1 MSALLVLLAVAVG
14 AGLLGY
20 LVSYN
25 SLVSARQ
32 QVSDA
37 WAAIDVELD
46 RRHTLIPG
54 LVSAVQATAAHERVL
69 LERLVA
75 TDRRARETPGSA
87 AERSLPESELATA
100 ARAVV
105 ALRERYPALD
115 SQRNFLQLQEE
126 LAVTEDRIGAAR
138 RFHNIK
144 VAEYNRRTQAVPGN
158 LVTRRHQF
166 ALAEY
171 FDLAADGGSRLIE
184 AEEA

>member
-1 MSALLVLLAVAVG
+1 MIALLVLLAVAVG
-14 AGLLGY
+14 AGVPSY

-25 SLVSARQ
+25 SLVLARQ
-32 QVSDA
+32 QVADA

-46 RRHTLIPG
+46 RRHALVPG
-54 LVSAVQATAAHERVL
+54 LVSAVRATAAHERVL
-69 LERLVA
+69 LERLVD
-75 TDRRARETPGSA
+75 TDRRARETAGRA
-87 AERSLPESELATA
+87 AERSTPESELATA

-105 ALRERYPALD
+105 ALREQYPALD
-115 SQRNFLQLQEE
+115 SQHNFLQLQQE
-126 LAVTEDRIGAAR
+126 LSVTEDRIGAAR

-158 LVTRRHQF
+158 LVARRHQF

-171 FDLAADGGSRLIE
+171 FDLAADGRSRLVE

>member
-1 MSALLVLLAVAVG
+1 MTAAVVLLAIALG

-32 QVSDA
+32 QVADA
-37 WAAIDVELD
+37 WAAIDVELN

-54 LVSAVQATAAHERVL
+54 LVSAVRATAAHERVI
-69 LERLVA
+69 LERLVD
-75 TDRRARETPGSA
+75 TDRRAREAADSA
-87 AERSLPESELATA
+87 TERSTPESELATA

-105 ALRERYPALD
+105 ALREQYPALD
-115 SQRNFLQLQEE
+115 SQRNFLQLQQE

-144 VAEYNRRTQAVPGN
+144 VAEYNRRTEAVPGN
-158 LVTRRHQF
+158 LVAGRHHF
-166 ALAEY
+166 ELADS
-171 FDLAADGGSRLIE
+171 FDIAADD
-184 AEEA
+184 